1 MNLIMILDKIIS
13 NTIHFS
19 IQTPL
24 QFLNIIYLK
33 NFPNFLHQKLL
44 HHSWNSSKHQLDQ
57 TLHTSR
63 MFRSRRS
70 RIFSRITIVKWSRE
84 KFWDRESN
92 LFTVYKHV
100 HNDTWLIHVAKGKS
114 GKKWR
119 EKGRPVRKWRA
130 LAEVDELAQRRYGL
144 KARKRRIRHSGR
156 HRLFM

>member
-57 TLHTSR
+57 TLHKQNVSIEN
-63 MFRSRRS
+63 
-70 RIFSRITIVKWSRE
+70 IFSDH
-84 KFWDRESN
+84 DR
-92 LFTVYKHV
+92 
-100 HNDTWLIHVAKGKS
+100 
-114 GKKWR
+114 
-119 EKGRPVRKWRA
+119 
-130 LAEVDELAQRRYGL
+130 
-144 KARKRRIRHSGR
+144 
-156 HRLFM
+156 